1 MSGSDAARTRPGGA
15 HGSYSDPVPR
25 PLDPPA
31 DPTADPV
38 AASRA
43 RAVGRSRTASAGHSA
58 TGHPVSR
65 ATRPQL
71 PVLRTLRVALHVMFA
86 FLLGFGLVRYL
97 WTGTRVPD
105 AAPAACAIAAT
116 ALLAAVYL
124 AGTVWENR
132 HARRA
137 GRGETVPGSEP
148 GAGPG
153 AGPEGAPSGVPR
165 RWAGSWLAAVTLLWL
180 CLVAISPDFVWVV
193 FPLMF
198 LFLYPH
204 RTGLAAV
211 VLLWAV
217 SALVPL
223 AHGGGDYSAGAAVGP
238 LLGAVLA
245 VVISSTYRSLAADA
259 EHHARTAEALRL
271 AQAELAERERRAGRA
286 EERER
291 LAREIHDTVAQGLS
305 SILLVARAARA
316 GLAAGNTRQVQR
328 QLAVIEEG
336 AGENL
341 AQARRFVRDLAAVS
355 EGPGLPEA
363 LTVLCRR
370 TEAQEA
376 ARGQRLECSLRLEGR
391 EATQLPEPVQTALL
405 RGAQA
410 SLANVTAHAGA
421 ARAVLTLTVS
431 AEEALLD
438 VYDDGVGFD
447 PATLEDPRAAG
458 GSDSGYGLPGLRRR
472 LQTLGGSLTV
482 DSAPEEGTVIGM
494 RLPLTS
500 ATGDA
505 VGSAS
510 TADDASEETAES
522 AAALDAAAGT
532 AGRVAGA
539 APSAG
544 PRETQDGRRG

>member
-25 PLDPPA
+25 PLPPSAPDPDPA
-31 DPTADPV
+31 T
-38 AASRA
+38 SRA
-43 RAVGRSRTASAGHSA
+43 RAVDSGA
-58 TGHPVSR
+58 SR
-65 ATRPQL
+65 ARRRPGRPQL

-198 LFLYPH
+198 LFLHLYPH

-341 AQARRFVRDLAAVS
+341 AQARRFVRDLAAVP

>member
-1 MSGSDAARTRPGGA
+1 MSGADAARTRPGGVR
-15 HGSYSDPVPR
+15 GGYSDPVPR
-25 PLDPPA
+25 PLDRPSAPQPDPA
-31 DPTADPV
+31 SSSRAR
-38 AASRA
+38 AAGSGAGASRA
-43 RAVGRSRTASAGHSA
+43 RRGPGHA
-58 TGHPVSR
+58 
-65 ATRPQL
+65 QL

-86 FLLGFGLVRYL
+86 FLLGFSLVRYL

-105 AAPAACAIAAT
+105 AAPAACAVAAT

-137 GRGETVPGSEP
+137 GRGEAAPGTER

-180 CLVAISPDFVWVV
+180 CLVLISPDFVWVV

-198 LFLYPH
+198 LFLHLCPH
-204 RTGLAAV
+204 RTGLVAV

-245 VVISSTYRSLAADA
+245 VVISSTYRALAADA

-316 GLAAGNTRQVQR
+316 GLTAGNTRQVQR

-341 AQARRFVRDLAAVS
+341 AQARRFVRDLAAVP

-363 LTVLCRR
+363 LTALCRR

-391 EATQLPEPVQTALL
+391 EAADLPEPVQTALL

-410 SLANVTAHAGA
+410 SLANVAAHAGA

-431 AEEALLD
+431 ADEALLD

-447 PATLEDPRAAG
+447 PAALEDPRAAG

-482 DSAPEEGTVIGM
+482 DSAPGDGTVIGM

-505 VGSAS
+505 AGSAS
-510 TADDASEETAES
+510 AADDASEDTAP
-522 AAALDAAAGT
+522 AFDAAGGT
-532 AGRVAGA
+532 AGPVTGA

-544 PRETQDGRRG
+544 REQTQDGRRR

>member
-1 MSGSDAARTRPGGA
+1 MSGADAARTRPGGVR
-15 HGSYSDPVPR
+15 GGYSDPVPR
-25 PLDPPA
+25 PLPPSAPVPDP
-31 DPTADPV
+31 
-38 AASRA
+38 AASSRA
-43 RAVGRSRTASAGHSA
+43 RAVGSGSGVSGARRRPGH
-58 TGHPVSR
+58 
-65 ATRPQL
+65 PQL
-71 PVLRTLRVALHVMFA
+71 PVLRTLRVALHLMFA

-97 WTGTRVPD
+97 WTGTWVPD
-105 AAPAACAIAAT
+105 AAPAACAVTAI

-137 GRGETVPGSEP
+137 GRGEAAPGTER

-198 LFLYPH
+198 LFLHLCPH
-204 RTGLAAV
+204 RTGLVAV
-211 VLLWAV
+211 VLLWAA

-245 VVISSTYRSLAADA
+245 VVISSTYRALAADA

-316 GLAAGNTRQVQR
+316 GLAAGNTQQVQR

-341 AQARRFVRDLAAVS
+341 AQARRFVRDLAAVP

-363 LTVLCRR
+363 LTALCRR

-391 EATQLPEPVQTALL
+391 EAADLPEPVQTALL

-431 AEEALLD
+431 ADEALLD

-447 PATLEDPRAAG
+447 PAALEDPRAAG

-472 LQTLGGSLTV
+472 LQTLGWSLTV
-482 DSAPEEGTVIGM
+482 DSAPGEGTVIGM

-500 ATGDA
+500 ATGTA
-505 VGSAS
+505 AGSAS
-510 TADDASEETAES
+510 AADDASEDTAES
-522 AAALDAAAGT
+522 AAALDAAAG
-532 AGRVAGA
+532 RVTGA

-544 PRETQDGRRG
+544 REQTQDGRRR

>member
-1 MSGSDAARTRPGGA
+1 MSGADAARTRPGGVR
-15 HGSYSDPVPR
+15 GGYSDPVPR
-25 PLDPPA
+25 PLPPSAPVPDPAASSRARAIGPGSG
-31 DPTADPV
+31 
-38 AASRA
+38 ASRA
-43 RAVGRSRTASAGHSA
+43 RRRPGH
-58 TGHPVSR
+58 
-65 ATRPQL
+65 PQL

-105 AAPAACAIAAT
+105 AAPAACAVTAT

-137 GRGETVPGSEP
+137 GRDETAPGTEQ
-148 GAGPG
+148 GT
-153 AGPEGAPSGVPR
+153 GPEGASSGVPR

-180 CLVAISPDFVWVV
+180 CLVLISPDFVWVV

-198 LFLYPH
+198 LFLHLCPH
-204 RTGLAAV
+204 RTGLVAV

-245 VVISSTYRSLAADA
+245 VVISSTYRALAADA

-316 GLAAGNTRQVQR
+316 GLTAGNTQQVQR

-341 AQARRFVRDLAAVS
+341 AQARRFVRDLAAVP

-363 LTVLCRR
+363 LTALCRR

-391 EATQLPEPVQTALL
+391 EAADLPEPVQTALL

-431 AEEALLD
+431 ADEALLD

-447 PATLEDPRAAG
+447 PAALEDPRAAG

-482 DSAPEEGTVIGM
+482 DTAPGDGTVIGM

-500 ATGDA
+500 ATGTA
-505 VGSAS
+505 AGSAS
-510 TADDASEETAES
+510 AADDASEDTAP
-522 AAALDAAAGT
+522 AFDAAGGT
-532 AGRVAGA
+532 AGPVTGA

-544 PRETQDGRRG
+544 REQTQDGRRR

>member
-1 MSGSDAARTRPGGA
+1 MSGADAARTRPGGVR
-15 HGSYSDPVPR
+15 GGYSDPVPR
-25 PLDPPA
+25 PLPPSAPVPDPAASSRARAIGPGSG
-31 DPTADPV
+31 
-38 AASRA
+38 ASRA
-43 RAVGRSRTASAGHSA
+43 RRRPGH
-58 TGHPVSR
+58 
-65 ATRPQL
+65 PQL

-105 AAPAACAIAAT
+105 AAPAACAVTAT

-137 GRGETVPGSEP
+137 GRDETAPGTEQ
-148 GAGPG
+148 GT
-153 AGPEGAPSGVPR
+153 GPEGASSGVPR

-180 CLVAISPDFVWVV
+180 CLVLISPDFVWVV

-198 LFLYPH
+198 LFLHLCPH
-204 RTGLAAV
+204 RTGLVAV

-223 AHGGGDYSAGAAVGP
+223 THGGGDYSAGAAVGP

-245 VVISSTYRSLAADA
+245 VVISSTYRALAADA

-341 AQARRFVRDLAAVS
+341 AQARRFVRDLAAVP

-363 LTVLCRR
+363 LTALCRR

-391 EATQLPEPVQTALL
+391 EAADLPEPVQTALL

-431 AEEALLD
+431 ADEALLD

-447 PATLEDPRAAG
+447 PAALEDPRAAG

-482 DSAPEEGTVIGM
+482 DTAPGDGTVIGM

-505 VGSAS
+505 AGSAS
-510 TADDASEETAES
+510 AADDASEDTAP
-522 AAALDAAAGT
+522 AFDAAGGT
-532 AGRVAGA
+532 AGPVTGA

-544 PRETQDGRRG
+544 REQTQDGRRR

>member
-1 MSGSDAARTRPGGA
+1 M
-15 HGSYSDPVPR
+15 PR
-25 PLDPPA
+25 PLPPSAPVPDP
-31 DPTADPV
+31 
-38 AASRA
+38 AASSRA
-43 RAVGRSRTASAGHSA
+43 RAVGPGSGA
-58 TGHPVSR
+58 SR
-65 ATRPQL
+65 ARRRPGQPQL

-86 FLLGFGLVRYL
+86 FLLGFSLVRYL

-105 AAPAACAIAAT
+105 AAPAACAVTAI

-137 GRGETVPGSEP
+137 GRDETAPGTEQ
-148 GAGPG
+148 GT
-153 AGPEGAPSGVPR
+153 GPEGASSGVPR

-180 CLVAISPDFVWVV
+180 CLVLISPDFVWVV

-198 LFLYPH
+198 LFLHLCPH
-204 RTGLAAV
+204 RTGLVAV

-245 VVISSTYRSLAADA
+245 VVISTTYRALAADA

-316 GLAAGNTRQVQR
+316 GLTAGNTRQVQR

-341 AQARRFVRDLAAVS
+341 AQARRFVRDLAAVP

-363 LTVLCRR
+363 LTALCRR

-391 EATQLPEPVQTALL
+391 EAADLPEPVQTALL

-431 AEEALLD
+431 ADEALLD

-447 PATLEDPRAAG
+447 PAALEDPRAAG

-482 DSAPEEGTVIGM
+482 DTAPGDGTVIGM

-505 VGSAS
+505 AGSAS
-510 TADDASEETAES
+510 AADDASEDTAP
-522 AAALDAAAGT
+522 AFDAAGGT
-532 AGRVAGA
+532 AGPVTGA

-544 PRETQDGRRG
+544 REQTQDGRRR

>member
-1 MSGSDAARTRPGGA
+1 MSGADAARTRPGGVR
-15 HGSYSDPVPR
+15 GGYSDPVPR
-25 PLDPPA
+25 PLPPSAPVPDPA
-31 DPTADPV
+31 ASSR
-38 AASRA
+38 ARAAGSGSGASRA
-43 RAVGRSRTASAGHSA
+43 RRRPGH
-58 TGHPVSR
+58 
-65 ATRPQL
+65 PQL

-105 AAPAACAIAAT
+105 AAPAACAVTAT

-137 GRGETVPGSEP
+137 GRDETAPGTEQ
-148 GAGPG
+148 GT
-153 AGPEGAPSGVPR
+153 GPEGASSGVPR

-180 CLVAISPDFVWVV
+180 CLVLISPDFVWVV

-198 LFLYPH
+198 LFLHLCPH
-204 RTGLAAV
+204 RTGLVAV

-245 VVISSTYRSLAADA
+245 VVISSTYRALAADA

-316 GLAAGNTRQVQR
+316 GLAAGNTQQVQR

-341 AQARRFVRDLAAVS
+341 AQARRFVRDLAAVP

-363 LTVLCRR
+363 LTALCRR

-391 EATQLPEPVQTALL
+391 EAADLPEPVQTALL

-431 AEEALLD
+431 ADEALLD

-447 PATLEDPRAAG
+447 PAALEDPRAAG

-482 DSAPEEGTVIGM
+482 DTAPGDGTVIGM

-505 VGSAS
+505 AGSAS
-510 TADDASEETAES
+510 AADDASEDTAP
-522 AAALDAAAGT
+522 AFDAAGGT
-532 AGRVAGA
+532 AGPVTGA

-544 PRETQDGRRG
+544 REQTQDGRRR